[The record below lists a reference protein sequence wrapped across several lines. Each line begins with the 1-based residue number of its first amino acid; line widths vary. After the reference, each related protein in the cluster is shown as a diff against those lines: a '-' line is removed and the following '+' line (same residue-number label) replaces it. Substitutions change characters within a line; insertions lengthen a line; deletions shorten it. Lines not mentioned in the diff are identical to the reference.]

1 MYRPSD
7 LDVEMSEEEFRLLR
21 DLIHEK
27 FGLFFDDNQRASLR
41 ARLQGRLASRGLH
54 SFEDYFHELRFAPDR
69 ADELVSM
76 VTHLTNNETYFY
88 REGPQ
93 LNVFADHVLR
103 QTKER
108 KTRLRSG
115 ASSMSEEGL
124 GPDERKSRSGDRRL
138 RLLSAGCSTGEEA
151 YTLAMIVFDSGQFF
165 WNWEVEVVGLD
176 VDQSA
181 LDKAQ
186 RGVYQHN
193 SFRALPAD
201 VKARH
206 FVPAGPNTFQV
217 KEPIRRMVS
226 WRRGNL
232 VEPESFEGLAPLDV
246 IFCRNVLIY
255 FSDAMIL
262 RVVRILRNILAPGG
276 YLCLGHAE
284 SLSRITDLFLPV
296 RFQGA
301 MVYQAAGAGAWTE
314 GDA

>member
-7 LDVEMSEEEFRLLR
+7 LDVDLSEEEFRLLR

-27 FGLFFDDNQRASLR
+27 FGLFFEDNQRSSLR
-41 ARLQGRLASRGLH
+41 SRLQGRLKSRGLR
-54 SFEDYFHELRFAPDR
+54 SFEDYFHDLRFAPDR
-69 ADELVSM
+69 AEELTSM
-76 VTHLTNNETYFY
+76 VSHLTNNETYFY

-93 LNVFADHVLR
+93 LDVFAEHILR
-103 QTKER
+103 QIKER
-108 KTRLRSG
+108 KT
-115 ASSMSEEGL
+115 
-124 GPDERKSRSGDRRL
+124 RSGDRRL

-165 WNWEVEVVGLD
+165 WNWDVEVIGLD
-176 VDQSA
+176 VDTTA
-181 LDKAQ
+181 LEKAK

-193 SFRALPAD
+193 SFRSLAPA

-206 FVPAGPNTFQV
+206 FVAGAPGTFQV
-217 KEPIRRMVS
+217 KEPIRRLVS

-232 VEPESFEGLAPLDV
+232 VDPASFEGLAPLDA

-262 RVVRILRNILAPGG
+262 RVVRIFRNILAPGG
-276 YLCLGHAE
+276 FLCLGHAE
-284 SLSRITDLFLPV
+284 SLSRITDLFRPV

-301 MVYQAAGAGAWTE
+301 MVYQAGAAGAWANGE
-314 GDA
+314 S

>member
-7 LDVEMSEEEFRLLR
+7 LDVELSEEEFRLLR
-21 DLIHEK
+21 DLIHER

-41 ARLQGRLASRGLH
+41 ARLLGRLAGRGLR
-54 SFEDYFHELRFAPDR
+54 SFEDYFHDLRFAPDR
-69 ADELVSM
+69 ADELTSM

-93 LNVFADHVLR
+93 LEVFAEHVLR
-103 QTKER
+103 QVKER
-108 KTRLRSG
+108 KTRSG
-115 ASSMSEEGL
+115 
-124 GPDERKSRSGDRRL
+124 ERTL

-165 WNWEVEVVGLD
+165 WNWDVEVVGLD
-176 VDQSA
+176 VDTTA
-181 LDKAQ
+181 LEKA
-186 RGVYQHN
+186 RRAVYQHN
-193 SFRALPAD
+193 SFRTLSPD
-201 VKARH
+201 VKTRH
-206 FVPAGPNTFQV
+206 FVPAGPTSFQV

-232 VEPESFEGLAPLDV
+232 VEPASFEGLAPLDA

-262 RVVRILRNILAPGG
+262 RVVRIFRNILAPGG

-301 MVYQAAGAGAWTE
+301 MVYQASGAGAWPE
-314 GDA
+314 VEP

>member
-7 LDVEMSEEEFRLLR
+7 LDVDLTEEEFRLLR

-41 ARLQGRLASRGLH
+41 ARLQGRLKSRGLR
-54 SFEDYFHELRFAPDR
+54 SFEEYFHHLRFGPDR
-69 ADELVSM
+69 ADELTSM
-76 VTHLTNNETYFY
+76 VSHLTNNETYFY

-93 LNVFADHVLR
+93 LEVFAEHILR
-103 QTKER
+103 QLKER
-108 KTRLRSG
+108 KTRTG
-115 ASSMSEEGL
+115 
-124 GPDERKSRSGDRRL
+124 ERTL

-165 WNWEVEVVGLD
+165 WNWDVEVVGLD
-176 VDQSA
+176 VDTTA
-181 LDKAQ
+181 LEKAR

-193 SFRALPAD
+193 SFRSLAPA

-206 FVPAGPNTFQV
+206 FVAAGPNAFQV

-232 VEPESFEGLAPLDV
+232 VEPASFEGLAPLDA

-262 RVVRILRNILAPGG
+262 RVVRIFRNVLAPGG

-301 MVYQAAGAGAWTE
+301 MGYQAGE
-314 GDA
+314 GGTWPEDEP

>member
-7 LDVEMSEEEFRLLR
+7 LDVDLGEEEFRLLR

-27 FGLFFDDNQRASLR
+27 FGLFFDDNQRGSLR
-41 ARLQGRLASRGLH
+41 ARLQGRLKSRGLR
-54 SFEDYFHELRFAPDR
+54 SFEDYFHHLRFGPDR
-69 ADELVSM
+69 SEELSSM
-76 VTHLTNNETYFY
+76 VSHLTNNETYFY

-93 LNVFADHVLR
+93 LEVFAEHVLR
-103 QTKER
+103 QIKER
-108 KTRLRSG
+108 KTQSG
-115 ASSMSEEGL
+115 
-124 GPDERKSRSGDRRL
+124 ERTL

-165 WNWEVEVVGLD
+165 WNWDVEVVGLD
-176 VDQSA
+176 VDTTA
-181 LDKAQ
+181 LEKAK

-193 SFRALPAD
+193 SFRALAPA

-206 FVPAGPNTFQV
+206 FVPAGANSFQV

-232 VEPESFEGLAPLDV
+232 VDPASFEGLAPLDA

-262 RVVRILRNILAPGG
+262 RVVRIFRNVLGPGG

-301 MVYQAAGAGAWTE
+301 MVYQAGDQGAWPQ
-314 GDA
+314 GDP

>member
-27 FGLFFDDNQRASLR
+27 FGLFFDDNQRPSLR
-41 ARLQGRLASRGLH
+41 ARLQGRLASLGLR
-54 SFEDYFHELRFAPDR
+54 SFEDYFHELKFAPER

-103 QTKER
+103 QMKER
-108 KTRLRSG
+108 KMRSG
-115 ASSMSEEGL
+115 
-124 GPDERKSRSGDRRL
+124 ERTL

-165 WNWEVEVVGLD
+165 WNWDVEVVGLD
-176 VDQSA
+176 VDQQA
-181 LDKAQ
+181 LEKAR

-193 SFRALPAD
+193 SFRTLAPD

-217 KEPIRRMVS
+217 KEPIRRMVT

-232 VEPESFEGLAPLDV
+232 VDPESFEGLAPLDV

-301 MVYQAAGAGAWTE
+301 MVYQAAGAGLRSE
-314 GDA
+314 DDP

>member
-7 LDVEMSEEEFRLLR
+7 LDVDLSEEEFRLLR

-41 ARLQGRLASRGLH
+41 ARLQGRLASRGLR
-54 SFEDYFHELRFAPDR
+54 SFEDYFHDLRFAPDR
-69 ADELVSM
+69 ADELTSM
-76 VTHLTNNETYFY
+76 VSHLTNNETYFY

-93 LNVFADHVLR
+93 LEVFADHVLR
-103 QTKER
+103 QVKER
-108 KTRLRSG
+108 KTRSG
-115 ASSMSEEGL
+115 
-124 GPDERKSRSGDRRL
+124 ERTL

-165 WNWEVEVVGLD
+165 WNWDVEVVGLD
-176 VDQSA
+176 VDTTA
-181 LDKAQ
+181 LEKAR

-193 SFRALPAD
+193 SFRTLAPD
-201 VKARH
+201 VKSRH
-206 FVPAGPNTFQV
+206 FVPAGPNSFQV

-232 VEPESFEGLAPLDV
+232 VEPASFEGLSSLDA

-262 RVVRILRNILAPGG
+262 RVVRIFRNLLAPGG

-301 MVYQAAGAGAWTE
+301 MVYQASGAGARPE
-314 GDA
+314 DEP

>member
-7 LDVEMSEEEFRLLR
+7 LDIEMSEEEFRLLR
-21 DLIHEK
+21 DLIHER

-41 ARLQGRLASRGLH
+41 ARLQGRLASRGLR

-108 KTRLRSG
+108 K
-115 ASSMSEEGL
+115 
-124 GPDERKSRSGDRRL
+124 SRSNDRTL

-165 WNWEVEVVGLD
+165 WNWDVEVVGLD
-176 VDQSA
+176 VDLAA
-181 LDKAQ
+181 LEKAR

-206 FVPAGPNTFQV
+206 FVPAGAGSFQV
-217 KEPIRRMVS
+217 KEPIRRMVT

-262 RVVRILRNILAPGG
+262 RVVRILRNVLTPGG

-301 MVYQAAGAGAWTE
+301 MVYQAASGGSWPE
-314 GDA
+314 DEP